1 MRFIRR
7 FVMIASYVLVFL
19 GTAHAQ
25 SVTIG
30 QTTVLSSGDNGNA
43 NLLLAQSAKLAQAA
57 TIQSL
62 SFYVT
67 AASGNLILGIYDATG
82 PNAGPGALKASTAS
96 FTTKTGWNTAKV
108 VTPVALTAGNYWLA
122 YLPSSNNLSFVKTN
136 ASGNCVLAYGYNFG
150 SMPSKFS
157 TSPGSC
163 TPATWSLYATLATS
177 TTPSGGTK
185 VTGACGSS
193 NGATL
198 TSTPTANLCS
208 AGTTSAIS
216 GAGPW
221 SWTCAGS
228 NGGTTATCSALKATS
243 AQAVNGACGSSNG
256 ASLTSAP
263 TTNLCSV
270 GTGSAVSGAGP
281 WSWNCAGSNG
291 GATAS
296 CSATLNT
303 SSGSTGTSG
312 GTSSGTSGSDPNGG
326 LLPTA
331 ADGYANWKTAGLNA
345 IPLNGSISGTTL
357 TVTYSP
363 SQALGPGQVL
373 SGTGVAS
380 GTTITA
386 FGTGTGGTGTYTV
399 SSSQT
404 VASRAMT
411 ASGIPNRTKIYTTLS
426 PSGGDDTARIQTALD
441 NCPAGQVVKLSTG
454 VFKISQPGLH
464 FQSTSCT
471 LRGSGAGQ
479 QLNTGLNRVN
489 GGGTVRSCAT
499 GTLTTIGD
507 GAYCTDATATQLIK
521 TDRASNQNGFL
532 TVWQDNQT
540 FGASYNLSA
549 DAVQGAYSVTLTS
562 APSPAI
568 KPGDIVYLDENAQ
581 SDPNVWF
588 NGNFAANAPDAYS
601 WFVRSAYRSL
611 AQVMEVSAVNGAT
624 ITFDTP
630 LSYPFHKAYAAQLTV
645 YTGATPLHGVG
656 IENLFI
662 WGGNGSGN
670 IQLSECAYCWVSN
683 VESAWSN
690 GSHVSMGET
699 FHNVLRD
706 SFLHETDQPIYGG
719 AGYIIA
725 ITNGSSE
732 NLIENN
738 ILWYGNKNMTTQA
751 MGGGNVIAYNY
762 ADDFF
767 GSTYPDAPEAGLNA
781 AHDTTPHL
789 ELLEG
794 NYSDNFTADSF
805 WGPSIY
811 ITVFRNWLSGVRAAH
826 PPLNTYTNPVPGNG
840 CTEYYG
846 DYAGP
851 FPRPR
856 QRSGSQHL

>member
-1 MRFIRR
+1 MRFIRK
-7 FVMIASYVLVFL
+7 FVIIASYVLVFL
-19 GTAHAQ
+19 GTAQAQ

-30 QTTVLSSGDNGNA
+30 QATVLSSGDNGNG

-122 YLPSSNNLSFVKTN
+122 YLPSSNNLNFVKTN
-136 ASGNCVLAYGYNFG
+136 ASGSCALAAYNFG

-221 SWTCAGS
+221 TWTCAGS

-411 ASGIPNRTKIYTTLS
+411 ASGIPNRTKIYKTLS
-426 PSGGDDTARIQTALD
+426 PNGSDDTSAINAALSG
-441 NCPAGQVVKLSTG
+441 CPAGQVVQLTAG
-454 VFKISQPGLH
+454 LFRISGNGLNLNN
-464 FQSTSCT
+464 SGCT
-471 LRGSGAGQ
+471 LRGAGPGSQ
-479 QLNTGLNRVN
+479 KNTGLNAVEARAAIAA
-489 GGGTVRSCAT
+489 SCI
-499 GTLTTIGD
+499 LQSTTTYSV
-507 GAYCTDATATQLIK
+507 YCPDSTATQLIK
-521 TDRASNQNGFL
+521 IDRATNANYAVLYVSPSGLSTTGYASPTGN
-532 TVWQDNQT
+532 
-540 FGASYNLSA
+540 SYNLSS

-562 APSPAI
+562 TPSPAI
-568 KPGDIVYLDENAQ
+568 QVGDMVLIDENTDN
-581 SDPNVWF
+581 DPNVVYGPSFGPPGDGSRRWF
-588 NGNFAANAPDAYS
+588 SRQDRTLS
-601 WFVRSAYRSL
+601 QL
-611 AQVMEVSAVNGAT
+611 AEVSAVNGAT

-630 LSYPFHKAYAAQLTV
+630 LTYPFHKAYAAQLTT
-645 YTGATPLHGVG
+645 YTGGSFQHGASV
-656 IENLFI
+656 ENLFV
-662 WGGNGSGN
+662 WGGMGGDGHGN
-670 IQLSECAYCWVSN
+670 ISISNCAYCWVKN
-683 VESAWSN
+683 VEASWAI
-690 GSHVSMGET
+690 GSDIGFYGT
-699 FHNVLRD
+699 FRNVLRD
-706 SFLHETDQPIYGG
+706 SFVHETPTPDPGG
-719 AGYIIA
+719 GGYLTT
-725 ITNGSSE
+725 ITNGGSE

-738 ILWYGNKNMTTQA
+738 IFWYGNKVDTMRA
-751 MGGGNVIAYNY
+751 SGGGNVFAYNY
-762 ADDFF
+762 TDDSFD
-767 GSTYPDAPEAGLNA
+767 SANPEAPEAGNQRRPLYDA
-781 AHDTTPHL
+781 A
-789 ELLEG
+789 
-794 NYSDNFTADSF
+794 
-805 WGPSIY
+805 
-811 ITVFRNWLSGVRAAH
+811 SGVVGRQLQRQLQGQLLLGQLDLYHSVSQLAVGIARIPSAAEYLQVHYCLRAAS
-826 PPLNTYTNPVPGNG
+826 LRRLF
-840 CTEYYG
+840 
-846 DYAGP
+846 GP
-851 FPRPR
+851 HRR
-856 QRSGSQHL
+856 